1 MTESERIDYLIKVLA
16 GGNAAEFAE
25 RIGTT
30 RSIVSRIRSPKY
42 PNRITRYVDAII
54 RAYPAVNREWLLTGE
69 GYPGDLTVD
78 LVKAHYEAR
87 LDRADMLIDYLTRR
101 INELENAQKEA

>member
-42 PNRITRYVDAII
+42 PNRITRYIDGII
-54 RAYPAVNREWLLTGE
+54 RAYPAVNREWLETGE
-69 GYPGDLTVD
+69 GYPGDLTID
-78 LVKAHYEAR
+78 LVKAHYESR
-87 LDRADMLIDYLTRR
+87 IRRADMVIDYLTRR
-101 INELENAQKEA
+101 VNELENALKDV